1 MNIKKE
7 GDKVTLKEKVIGFFG
22 DRNLVIKTLL
32 LIISFV
38 FLIRLFNLQ
47 IVNGSE
53 YRELSQNKMMR
64 TTASIAARGNIYDRN
79 GVVLASS
86 KIGYDVVLYDTSIS
100 SEKLNEVLLTVANI
114 VEKNKDKVISNLPM
128 TLDGFNFVSE
138 SAKTNFLEAYD
149 FEEGI
154 EFDEALAKLCEKYK
168 IENSLSL
175 AEKLKILNLRYE
187 ITRNGYSLFTY
198 VTIANNVSYE
208 TMAYIEEIKNE
219 LGGVVVLASP
229 KRYYNYGESLAHVLG
244 YVSSISSDE
253 YDTLKEEG
261 YSQNSIIGKTGLE
274 SFLEYYLKGTN
285 GKVRAEIN
293 SSGTPTYEY
302 VYEQAVS
309 GKDVTLTIDYRLQS
323 IAYKALEEEIS
334 ALQKESDKY
343 TDANAGAVV
352 ITNVNTGEV
361 LSLVS
366 YPSYDPNLFISGI
379 SYSDWNKLNSD
390 ENIPMFNRATQ
401 GTYSP
406 GSTFKMIS
414 AIAGLETGKITST
427 ELIQDTG
434 VYPYSYNP
442 VCWIYT
448 DYHRTHG
455 YINVSDA
462 IKVSCNCYFYEV
474 GRRVGIKTLVEYAMM
489 FGLDKKTGIEL
500 TETTGTIAGT
510 QDIDWYLGDT
520 LSAAIGQSYNS
531 FTPVELVNYI
541 ATLAN
546 GGTLN
551 RLTLIKSVGDSNE
564 LIDEGEL
571 NEYIESKTGVGITS
585 TQIELK
591 DETLKTVLSG
601 MERSSMESGG
611 GTYYVFGRNDVEVA
625 GKTGTAEV
633 ATGSANALFGGY
645 APIDNPEIAIVVVI
659 EHGGSG
665 LNAAN
670 VAKDIINEYYSI
682 KKQEN
687 SVKSNQDIS
696 YQGIS
701 F

>member
-1 MNIKKE
+1 M
-7 GDKVTLKEKVIGFFG
+7 TLKEKVVGFFD

-32 LIISFV
+32 LLISLV
-38 FLIRLFNLQ
+38 FLIRLVNLQ

-64 TTASIAARGNIYDRN
+64 TTASVAARGNIYDRN

-114 VEKNKDKVISNLPM
+114 IEKNKDKVISNLPM
-128 TLDGFNFVSE
+128 TVDGFNFVSD
-138 SAKTNFLEAYD
+138 SSKTKFLDTYD
-149 FEEGI
+149 FEEDI
-154 EFDEALAKLCEKYK
+154 EFAEALEKLCEKYK
-168 IENSLSL
+168 IDNSLSL
-175 AEKLKILNLRYE
+175 AEKIKILNLRYE

-219 LGGVVVLASP
+219 LGGIVVLASP

-253 YDTLKEEG
+253 YTTLKDDG

-285 GKVRAEIN
+285 GKVRTEIN
-293 SSGTPTYEY
+293 SSGTATYEY

-309 GKDVTLTIDYRLQS
+309 GKDVTLTIDYRLQN
-323 IAYKALEEEIS
+323 IAYEALKKEIS
-334 ALQKESDKY
+334 ALQNEADGKY

-379 SYSDWNKLNSD
+379 SYSDWNALNND
-390 ENIPMFNRATQ
+390 ANIPMFNRATQ

-414 AIAGLETGKITST
+414 AIAGLETGNITAT

-448 DYHRTHG
+448 DYNRTHG

-551 RLTLIKSVGDSNE
+551 RLTLIKSIGSGNSSLD
-564 LIDEGEL
+564 GKEL
-571 NEYIESKTGVGITS
+571 NEYIESKTGVEITS

-591 DETLKTVLSG
+591 DGTLKTVLSG

-645 APIDNPEIAIVVVI
+645 APIDTPEIAIVVVI

-670 VAKDIINEYYSI
+670 VAKDIVNEYYSI
-682 KKQEN
+682 KKQED

>member
-1 MNIKKE
+1 M
-7 GDKVTLKEKVIGFFG
+7 TLKEKITSFFN

-32 LIISFV
+32 LVISFV
-38 FLIRLFNLQ
+38 FLLRLFNLQ
-47 IVNGSE
+47 IINGSE
-53 YRELSQNKMMR
+53 YRELSQNKMVR
-64 TTASIAARGNIYDRN
+64 TTASVAARGNIYDRN

-86 KIGYDVVLYDTSIS
+86 KIGYDVVIYDTSITNK
-100 SEKLNEVLLTVANI
+100 KLNEVLLTVTNI
-114 VEKNKDKVISNLPM
+114 IEKNKDKVISNLPM
-128 TLDGFNFVSE
+128 TIDGFDFVSD
-138 SAKTNFLEAYD
+138 SAKEKFLKTYNFEDSVTFEQALE
-149 FEEGI
+149 
-154 EFDEALAKLCEKYK
+154 KLCERYE
-168 IENSLSL
+168 IEENLSL
-175 AEKLKILNLRYE
+175 AEKLKIINLRYE
-187 ITRNGYSLFTY
+187 ITRNSYSLFTY
-198 VTIANNVSYE
+198 VTLANNVSYE

-229 KRYYNYGESLAHVLG
+229 KRYYSYGENLAHVLG
-244 YVSSISSDE
+244 YVSSISADE
-253 YDTLKEEG
+253 YASLKDEG

-274 SFLEYYLKGTN
+274 SFLEYYLKGKN
-285 GKVRAEIN
+285 GKVRTEIN
-293 SSGTPTYEY
+293 SSGTATYEY

-309 GKDVTLTIDYRLQS
+309 GKDVTLTLDYRLQK
-323 IAYKALEEEIS
+323 IAQEALEKEIK
-334 ALQKESDKY
+334 ALQKEKNGKY
-343 TDANAGAVV
+343 TDASAGTVV

-379 SYSDWNKLNSD
+379 SYSDWKKIND
-390 ENIPMFNRATQ
+390 DPNIPMFNRATQ

-406 GSTFKMIS
+406 GSTFKMLS
-414 AIAGLETGKITST
+414 AIAGLETGKITAT
-427 ELIQDTG
+427 ELIEDTG

-448 DYHRTHG
+448 DYRRTHG

-489 FGLDKKTGIEL
+489 FGLSSKTGIEL
-500 TETTGTIAGT
+500 TESTGTIAGT
-510 QDIDWYLGDT
+510 QDVDWYLGDT

-546 GGTLN
+546 GGTKN
-551 RLTLIKSVGDSNE
+551 RLTLIKSIGETSSAVEDT
-564 LIDEGEL
+564 EL
-571 NEYIESKTGVGITS
+571 NEYIETKTGVKVNS
-585 TQIELK
+585 TKIELK
-591 DETLKTVLSG
+591 DGTLETVLSG
-601 MERSSMESGG
+601 MERSSMETGG
-611 GTYYVFGRNDVEVA
+611 GTYYVFGRNSVEVA

-633 ATGSANALFGGY
+633 GKGSANALFGGY

-670 VAKDIINEYYSI
+670 VAKDIVNEYYSI
-682 KKQEN
+682 KKQED

>member
-1 MNIKKE
+1 M
-7 GDKVTLKEKVIGFFG
+7 TLKEKIIGFFN
-22 DRNLVIKTLL
+22 DRNLVIKTML

-47 IVNGSE
+47 IINGSE
-53 YRELSQNKMMR
+53 YRTLSQNKMMR
-64 TTASIAARGNIYDRN
+64 TTASVAARGNIYDRN

-86 KIGYDVVLYDTSIS
+86 KIGYDVVIYDTGETYES
-100 SEKLNEVLLTVANI
+100 LNEILLKVSNI
-114 VEKNKDKVISNLPM
+114 IEINKDKVVSNLPM
-128 TLDGFNFVSE
+128 TINGFEFVSD
-138 SAKTNFLEAYD
+138 SAKTRFLDTYD
-149 FEEGI
+149 FEENI
-154 EFDEALAKLCEKYK
+154 TYEEAFAKLCEKYK
-168 IENSLSL
+168 IKEDLST

-187 ITRNGYSLFTY
+187 IARNGYSLFTY

-208 TMAYIEEIKNE
+208 TMAYIEEIKTE
-219 LGGVVVLASP
+219 LGGVTVLASP

-244 YVSSISSDE
+244 YVSSISADE
-253 YDTLKEEG
+253 YASLKSEG

-274 SFLEYYLKGTN
+274 SFLEQYLKGEN
-285 GKVRAEIN
+285 GVVRTEIN
-293 SSGTPTYEY
+293 ATGTASYEY
-302 VYEQAVS
+302 VYKQAVS
-309 GKDVTLTIDYRLQS
+309 GKDVTLTIDYRLQK
-323 IAYKALEEEIS
+323 IAEEALEKQIKALQNET
-334 ALQKESDKY
+334 DGKY
-343 TDANAGAVV
+343 TDASAGAVV
-352 ITNVNTGEV
+352 ITNVKTGEV
-361 LSLVS
+361 LALVS

-379 SYSDWNKLNSD
+379 SYSDWKNINED
-390 ENIPMFNRATQ
+390 PNIPMFNRATQ

-414 AIAGLETGKITST
+414 AIAGLETGKITAT
-427 ELIQDTG
+427 ELIEDTG

-448 DYHRTHG
+448 DYNRTHG
-455 YINVSDA
+455 LVNVADA

-489 FGLDKKTGIEL
+489 FGLNKKTGIEL

-510 QDIDWYLGDT
+510 QDVDWYLGDT

-551 RLTLIKSVGDSNE
+551 RLTLIKSIGEGADAVE
-564 LIDEGEL
+564 DEEL
-571 NEYIESKTGVGITS
+571 NEYIETKTGVEMEQ
-585 TQIELK
+585 TQLDFKEG
-591 DETLKTVLSG
+591 TLETVLSG

-611 GTYYVFGRNDVEVA
+611 GTYYIFGNNNVEVA

-633 ATGSANALFGGY
+633 GTGSSNALFGGY
-645 APIDNPEIAIVVVI
+645 APVSNPDIAIVVVI

-670 VAKDIINEYYSI
+670 VAKDIVNEYYNI
-682 KKQEN
+682 KKQES

>member
-1 MNIKKE
+1 M
-7 GDKVTLKEKVIGFFG
+7 TLKEKIIGFFN
-22 DRNLVIKTLL
+22 DRNLVIKTML
-32 LIISFV
+32 LIISFI

-47 IVNGSE
+47 IINGSE
-53 YRELSQNKMMR
+53 YRTLSQNKMMR
-64 TTASIAARGNIYDRN
+64 TTASVAARGNIYDRN

-86 KIGYDVVLYDTSIS
+86 KIGYDVVIYDTGETYES
-100 SEKLNEVLLTVANI
+100 LNEILLKVSNI
-114 VEKNKDKVISNLPM
+114 IEINKDKVVSNLPM
-128 TLDGFNFVSE
+128 TLDGFEFVSD
-138 SAKTNFLEAYD
+138 SAKTRFLDTYD
-149 FEEGI
+149 FEENI
-154 EFDEALAKLCEKYK
+154 TYEEAFAKLCEKYK
-168 IENSLSL
+168 IKEDLST

-187 ITRNGYSLFTY
+187 IARNGYSLFTY

-208 TMAYIEEIKNE
+208 TMAYIEEIKVE
-219 LGGVVVLASP
+219 LGGVTVLASP

-244 YVSSISSDE
+244 YVSSISADE
-253 YDTLKEEG
+253 YASLKSEG

-274 SFLEYYLKGTN
+274 SFLEQYLKGEN
-285 GKVRAEIN
+285 GVVRTEIN
-293 SSGTPTYEY
+293 ATGTASYEY
-302 VYEQAVS
+302 VYKQAVS
-309 GKDVTLTIDYRLQS
+309 GKDVTLTIDYRLQK
-323 IAYKALEEEIS
+323 IAEEALEKQIKALQNET
-334 ALQKESDKY
+334 DGKY
-343 TDANAGAVV
+343 TDASAGAVV
-352 ITNVNTGEV
+352 ITNVKTGEV
-361 LSLVS
+361 LALVS

-379 SYSDWNKLNSD
+379 SYSDWKNINED
-390 ENIPMFNRATQ
+390 PNIPMFNRATQ

-414 AIAGLETGKITST
+414 AIAGLETGKITAT
-427 ELIQDTG
+427 ELIEDTG

-455 YINVSDA
+455 LVNVADA

-489 FGLDKKTGIEL
+489 FGLNKKTGIEL

-510 QDIDWYLGDT
+510 QDVDWYLGDT

-551 RLTLIKSVGDSNE
+551 RLTLIKSIGEGTDAVE
-564 LIDEGEL
+564 DEEL
-571 NEYIESKTGVGITS
+571 NEYIEAKTGVETTS
-585 TQIELK
+585 IQLEFK
-591 DETLKTVLSG
+591 EGTLETVLSG

-611 GTYYVFGRNDVEVA
+611 GTYYVFGGNAVEVA

-633 ATGSANALFGGY
+633 GTGSSNALFGGY
-645 APIDNPEIAIVVVI
+645 APISNPDIAIVVVI

-665 LNAAN
+665 LNAAS
-670 VAKDIINEYYSI
+670 VAKDIVNEYYSI
-682 KKQEN
+682 KKQES

>member
-1 MNIKKE
+1 M
-7 GDKVTLKEKVIGFFG
+7 TLKEKVVGFFD

-32 LIISFV
+32 LLISLV
-38 FLIRLFNLQ
+38 FLVRLVNLQ

-64 TTASIAARGNIYDRN
+64 TTASVAARGNIYDRN

-114 VEKNKDKVISNLPM
+114 IEKNKDKVISNLPM
-128 TLDGFNFVSE
+128 TVDGFNFVSD
-138 SAKTNFLEAYD
+138 SSKTKFLDTYD
-149 FEEGI
+149 FEEDI
-154 EFDEALAKLCEKYK
+154 EFDEALEKLCEKYK
-168 IENSLSL
+168 IDNSLSL

-219 LGGVVVLASP
+219 LGGIVVLASP

-253 YDTLKEEG
+253 YTTLKDDG

-285 GKVRAEIN
+285 GKVRTEIN
-293 SSGTPTYEY
+293 SSGTATYEY

-309 GKDVTLTIDYRLQS
+309 GNDVTLTIDYRLQN
-323 IAYKALEEEIS
+323 IAYEALKKEIS
-334 ALQKESDKY
+334 ALQNEADGKY

-379 SYSDWNKLNSD
+379 SYSDWNALNND
-390 ENIPMFNRATQ
+390 ANIPMFNRATQ

-414 AIAGLETGKITST
+414 AIAGLETGNITAT

-448 DYHRTHG
+448 DYNRTHG

-551 RLTLIKSVGDSNE
+551 RLTLIKSIGSGNSS
-564 LIDEGEL
+564 LDEKEL
-571 NEYIESKTGVGITS
+571 NEYIESKTGVEITS

-591 DETLKTVLSG
+591 DGTLKTVLSG

-645 APIDNPEIAIVVVI
+645 APIDTPEIAIVVVI

-670 VAKDIINEYYSI
+670 VAKDIVNEYYSI

>member
-1 MNIKKE
+1 MKE
-7 GDKVTLKEKVIGFFG
+7 GYKVTLKEKVIGFL
-22 DRNLVIKTLL
+22 DNRNLVIKTLL
-32 LIISFV
+32 LLISLA

-47 IVNGSE
+47 IVNGSN

-64 TTASIAARGNIYDRN
+64 TTASVAARGNIYDRN

-100 SEKLNEVLLTVANI
+100 SEELNGVLLTVANI
-114 VEKNKDKVISNLPM
+114 IEKNKDKVISNLPM
-128 TLDGFNFVSE
+128 TVDGFNFVSE
-138 SAKTNFLEAYD
+138 SSKTKFLDTYD
-149 FEEGI
+149 FEEDIGY
-154 EFDEALAKLCEKYK
+154 EEALEKLCEKYK
-168 IENSLSL
+168 IESSLSL

-198 VTIANNVSYE
+198 VTLANNVSYE

-219 LGGVVVLASP
+219 LGGIVVLASP

-253 YDTLKEEG
+253 YTVLKDEG

-274 SFLEYYLKGTN
+274 SFLEYYLKGTD
-285 GKVRAEIN
+285 GKVRTEIN
-293 SSGTPTYEY
+293 SSGTATYEY

-309 GKDVTLTIDYRLQS
+309 GKDVTLTIDYRLQN
-323 IAYKALEEEIS
+323 IAYKALEKEIS
-334 ALQKESDKY
+334 ALQKEDGGKY

-379 SYSDWNKLNSD
+379 SYSDWNVLNND

-414 AIAGLETGKITST
+414 AIAGLETGNITAT
-427 ELIQDTG
+427 ELIEDTG

-510 QDIDWYLGDT
+510 QDVDWYLGDT

-531 FTPVELVNYI
+531 FTPVELANYI

-551 RLTLIKSVGDSNE
+551 RLTLIKSIGSGNSS
-564 LIDEGEL
+564 LDEKEL
-571 NEYIESKTGVGITS
+571 NEYIETKTGVEVTS

-591 DETLKTVLSG
+591 DGTLETVLSG

-633 ATGSANALFGGY
+633 GTGSANALFGGY
-645 APIDNPEIAIVVVI
+645 APVDNPEIAIVVVI

-665 LNAAN
+665 LNAAS
-670 VAKDIINEYYSI
+670 VAKDIVNEYYSI
-682 KKQEN
+682 KKQED

>member
-1 MNIKKE
+1 M
-7 GDKVTLKEKVIGFFG
+7 TLKEKVVGFFN

-32 LIISFV
+32 LLISLV

-47 IVNGSE
+47 IINGNE
-53 YRELSQNKMMR
+53 YRELSQNKIVR
-64 TTASIAARGNIYDRN
+64 TTASVAARGNIYDRN

-86 KIGYDVVLYDTSIS
+86 KIGYDVVLYDTNIS
-100 SEKLNEVLLTVANI
+100 NEKLNEVLLTVSNI
-114 VEKNKDKVISNLPM
+114 IEKNKDKVISNLPM
-128 TLDGFNFVSE
+128 TVDGFYFASQ
-138 SAKTNFLEAYD
+138 SSKTKFLDTYD
-149 FEEGI
+149 LEEDI
-154 EFDEALAKLCEKYK
+154 EFGETLDVLCEKYK
-168 IENSLSL
+168 IDNSLSL
-175 AEKLKILNLRYE
+175 SEKLKILNLRYE

-219 LGGVVVLASP
+219 LGGITVLASP
-229 KRYYNYGESLAHVLG
+229 KRYYNYGDSLAHVLG

-253 YDTLKEEG
+253 YEVLKNDG

-285 GKVRAEIN
+285 GKVRTEIN
-293 SSGTPTYEY
+293 STGTATYEY

-309 GKDVTLTIDYRLQS
+309 GMDVTLTIDYRLQK
-323 IAYKALEEEIS
+323 IAEQALEYQIKK
-334 ALQKESDKY
+334 LQSENNGKY
-343 TDANAGAVV
+343 TDASSGAVV
-352 ITNVNTGEV
+352 ITNVKTGEV

-379 SYSDWNKLNSD
+379 SYSDWNTLNND
-390 ENIPMFNRATQ
+390 ENIPLFNRATQ
-401 GTYSP
+401 GKYSP

-414 AIAGLETGKITST
+414 AIAGLETGNITAT
-427 ELIQDTG
+427 ELIEDTG

-448 DYHRTHG
+448 DYRETHG
-455 YINVSDA
+455 LVNVSDA

-474 GRRVGIKTLVEYAMM
+474 GRRVGIETLVEYAMM
-489 FGLDKKTGIEL
+489 FRLDQKTGIEL

-531 FTPVELVNYI
+531 YTPVALANYI
-541 ATLAN
+541 AALAN

-551 RLTLIKSVGDSNE
+551 RLTLIKSVDSGNGS
-564 LIDEGEL
+564 LDEDEL
-571 NEYIESKTGVGITS
+571 NEYIETKTGVVLKPTKV
-585 TQIELK
+585 ELK

-601 MERSSMESGG
+601 MERSSMEPGG
-611 GTYYVFGRNDVEVA
+611 GIYHVFGSNDIEVA

-633 ATGSANALFGGY
+633 GSGSANALFGGY
-645 APIDNPEIAIVVVI
+645 APVDNPEIAIVVVI
-659 EHGGSG
+659 EHGGTGS
-665 LNAAN
+665 NAAR
-670 VAKDIINEYYSI
+670 VAKDIINEYYNI
-682 KKQEN
+682 KKQES

>member
-1 MNIKKE
+1 M
-7 GDKVTLKEKVIGFFG
+7 TLKEKITSFFN

-38 FLIRLFNLQ
+38 FLLRLFNLQ
-47 IVNGSE
+47 IINGSE
-53 YRELSQNKMMR
+53 YRELSQNKMVR
-64 TTASIAARGNIYDRN
+64 TTASVAARGNIYDRN

-86 KIGYDVVLYDTSIS
+86 KIGYDVVIYDTNITSK
-100 SEKLNEVLLTVANI
+100 KLNEVLLTVTNI
-114 VEKNKDKVISNLPM
+114 IEKNKDKVISNLPM
-128 TLDGFNFVSE
+128 TIDGFDFVSD
-138 SAKTNFLEAYD
+138 SAKEKFLKTYNFEDSITFEQALE
-149 FEEGI
+149 
-154 EFDEALAKLCEKYK
+154 KLCERYE
-168 IENSLSL
+168 IEENLSL
-175 AEKLKILNLRYE
+175 AEKLKIINLRYE
-187 ITRNGYSLFTY
+187 ITRNSYSLFTY
-198 VTIANNVSYE
+198 VTLANNVSYE

-229 KRYYNYGESLAHVLG
+229 KRYYSYGENLAHVLG
-244 YVSSISSDE
+244 YVSSISADE
-253 YDTLKEEG
+253 YAILKDEG

-274 SFLEYYLKGTN
+274 SFLEYYLKGKN
-285 GKVRAEIN
+285 GKVRTEIN
-293 SSGTPTYEY
+293 SSGTATYEY

-309 GKDVTLTIDYRLQS
+309 GKDVTLTLDYRLQK
-323 IAYKALEEEIS
+323 IAQEALEKEIK
-334 ALQKESDKY
+334 ALQKEKNGKY
-343 TDANAGAVV
+343 TDASAGAVV

-366 YPSYDPNLFISGI
+366 YPSYDPNLFTSGI
-379 SYSDWNKLNSD
+379 SYSDWKKIND
-390 ENIPMFNRATQ
+390 DPNIPMFNRATQ

-406 GSTFKMIS
+406 GSTFKMLS
-414 AIAGLETGKITST
+414 AIAGLETGKITAT
-427 ELIQDTG
+427 ELIEDTG

-489 FGLDKKTGIEL
+489 FGLSSKTGIEL
-500 TETTGTIAGT
+500 TESKGTIAGT
-510 QDIDWYLGDT
+510 QDVDWYLGDT

-546 GGTLN
+546 GGTKN
-551 RLTLIKSVGDSNE
+551 RLTLIKSIGEASSAVEDT
-564 LIDEGEL
+564 EL
-571 NEYIESKTGVGITS
+571 NEYIETKTGVKVNS
-585 TQIELK
+585 TKLELK
-591 DETLKTVLSG
+591 EETLETVLSG

-611 GTYYVFGRNDVEVA
+611 GTYYVFGRNSVEVA

-633 ATGSANALFGGY
+633 GKGSANALFGGY

-670 VAKDIINEYYSI
+670 VAKDIVNEYYSI
-682 KKQEN
+682 KKQED